1 MSLFLINF
9 AAAKHEHVNL
19 IIDIGNTLAK
29 LVAFDGETPVEEIKT
44 SNETLERL
52 PEFTAKYAFKRG
64 IVSTVFG
71 ITVEAERQLK
81 KLDFPLLYLNSTT
94 PVPITND
101 YSTTPVPITNDYRSP
116 ETLGADRLAAAV
128 GAYMQ
133 YPGRD
138 ILIVDAGT
146 CLTYEFVD
154 KDGHYKGGCIS
165 PGLQMRLKSLRAF
178 TAKLPLIDSEGPTPE
193 IGHDTE
199 TCIRSGVIQG
209 MKFEIEGRIKYF
221 QEKYPSLLVFLT
233 GGDIFN
239 FDKKIKNLIFADR
252 YIVPRGLNR
261 ILAFNN
267 EQT

>member
-1 MSLFLINF
+1 MLFGEDFTMACVFLINF
-9 AAAKHEHVNL
+9 AAAKCKHVNL

-29 LVAFDGETPVEEIKT
+29 LVAFDGNTPIDEIKT

-52 PEFTAKYAFKRG
+52 PEFVDKYDFKQG
-64 IVSTVFG
+64 IVGSVFG

-81 KLDFPLLYLNSTT
+81 RLDFPLLYLNSDT
-94 PVPITND
+94 PVPIIND
-101 YSTTPVPITNDYRSP
+101 YHTP

-133 YPGRD
+133 YPGHD

-146 CLTYEFVD
+146 CLTYEFID
-154 KDGHYKGGCIS
+154 KAGHYKGGCIS

-178 TAKLPLIDSEGPTPE
+178 TAKLPLIDSEGPSPE
-193 IGHDTE
+193 VGYDTE
-199 TCIRSGVIQG
+199 TSIRSGVIQG
-209 MKFEIEGRIKYF
+209 MKFEIEGRIKHF
-221 QEKYPSLLVFLT
+221 QEKYPALLVFLT

-239 FDKKIKNLIFADR
+239 FDNKIKNLIFADK

-261 ILAFNN
+261 ILAYNYN
-267 EQT
+267 EKP